1 MRTLLL
7 SLLLLMSTSFITAQ
21 NNVDIKLTDLTP
33 TNCQITLYPSA
44 SETSVLSNVV
54 FTLRWRSNKNIAFNN
69 PSNNNLISINKSGPV
84 RINGNWKYQTFSG
97 CGLQTGLIN
106 NPIIFNIPRSGMGIV
121 HIAVDSYVEQQSVNG
136 KYYVSIGG
144 EDVTGN
150 TVATTKNSANTDY
163 IDNLAEEPNPVIMYY
178 DPSSSQ
184 FLVKREG
191 VYFTMVGQR
200 VAVRNE
206 QDLIVVRKRD

>member
-1 MRTLLL
+1 L
-7 SLLLLMSTSFITAQ
+7 Q
-21 NNVDIKLTDLTP
+21 TDL
-33 TNCQITLYPSA
+33 
-44 SETSVLSNVV
+44 
-54 FTLRWRSNKNIAFNN
+54 
-69 PSNNNLISINKSGPV
+69 IS
-84 RINGNWKYQTFSG
+84 
-97 CGLQTGLIN
+97 

-136 KYYVSIGG
+136 GYYVSIGG

-150 TVATTKNSANTDY
+150 VIATAKNSANTDY
-163 IDNLAEEPNPVIMYY
+163 IDNLAEESNPIIMYY

-200 VAVRNE
+200 VVVRNE